1 MIKEYLDL
9 HEAIWKQAV
18 DDDINEVKK
27 HLSSYGFER
36 AYRVY
41 IRNATD
47 PLEMDNPKFKKIKKD
62 IEQYSV
68 IKTRE
73 IEKRIKELV
82 FEEAKQWP
90 YNKRLKNKDDIYN
103 SILKKIKNDVKVFSE
118 ERMENRWRGIN
129 ESR

>member
-47 PLEMDNPKFKKIKKD
+47 PLEMDDVKFKKIKKD
-62 IEQYSV
+62 IEQYSA

-73 IEKRIKELV
+73 IENRIRELV

-90 YNKRLKNKDDIYN
+90 NNKRLKNKDVIYN
-103 SILKKIKNDVKVFSE
+103 SILKKIRNDVKVFSE